1 MKTKLFTIAVAM
13 LMSLGLQAQTAKNYK
28 DVSWGNPISPCV
40 FCADPT
46 AIEHDGRLYVY
57 GTNDQQEFEVKG
69 GKGENQYGK
78 IKSLVVFSTADM
90 VNWTFHGTIDA
101 GTVCSPWCFASW
113 APSIVAREEEDGHK
127 HFYMYFSIGA
137 SAVGVLTA
145 KSPLGPW
152 QSPLDHPMI
161 DFDTPGVGE
170 CVCVFDPGVV
180 IDDEGIAWIAFGGGS
195 ANSKG
200 TYLMTGNSRIAKL
213 NKDMI
218 TIEQFVDLPAPYH
231 FEANELNMMNGKYV
245 LTYCTSGEDRSDWG
259 QYSSTMEAPPGVSMC
274 YMVTDNPLDPNSWE
288 YRGDYVPNEGNF
300 DLGWGNNHT
309 HLHKFKENYYLF
321 YQSTMLEIAMQTGA
335 SGFRS
340 IGVNKAVV
348 NENTQHI
355 NKLELDKTGVTAIVY
370 LNPYELQQ
378 AETMSTSGGVS
389 YSDFKNIK
397 KVDYSVY
404 DNDASKNL
412 HVNMRA
418 GSWTMLRSVDFG
430 TKGANEMMLRAKG
443 SGKLEVRL
451 DKIDNSPSAVIE
463 FSSNDYADHTTA
475 ANAAML
481 NGVHDVYLVFTEAY
495 DVWFDAWQFIE
506 SSKVPGEF
514 ETAFEA
520 VKNMKVGWNLWN
532 TLESPGAEYDPTN
545 YRSWETAWGNP
556 VTKPELMKMM
566 RKAGYNAIR
575 LPVTWYPYTDE
586 KGNVDSR
593 WMARVHEV
601 VDYVIDQGMY
611 CILNVHHDTG
621 GIDGESHTWII
632 ADEDNYEQKHERFEN
647 IWRQIA
653 EEFKDYDEH
662 LLFEGYNEMV
672 DIYNS
677 WGDAFSWAVLLGIE
691 PEYNEDKE
699 QSIYK
704 AVNKYAQS
712 FVDVVRSTG
721 GNNKMRNLIVNTY
734 SGSDGKKPIKN
745 LKVPDDKVAGH
756 IAIQVHFYPEINEET
771 ANVITQSVSRFKAAI
786 EEKNAP
792 IIIGEWLM
800 GEDTDDA
807 LRLSRY
813 FMEQIRDYPIAPFIF
828 GSCQGFYRSMPAFDH
843 PEHVKEMMK
852 GYYGDGYEPQLLTA
866 DDYDTPYIASFEEYD
881 SELGLLTETSLDD
894 LIGYRIDLAETP
906 EEGKLEIIAIGEKG
920 GQFQEVQ
927 SKSTTITFDKSL
939 LGDKLTFLYM
949 LSKHSGLYT
958 VKVNSSVAIF
968 RSKPYEKKIFG
979 WNNNKCDVKY
989 LFIRKQFVHNV
1000 AYNERWAE
1008 LNIFYD
1014 DVPLKLKNY
1023 KGIRLELAEPL
1034 ADAQVKVYGDGGQK
1048 EDYLPLTGVST
1059 TISFNKEIF
1068 SSEINRVTLQNTQDG
1083 KSQAKVISAWLIRQD
1098 GTEEYSDLS
1107 LFHGC
1112 KITDITKYEG
1122 NSDAKDQYLVNP
1134 SFDHDLSGWT
1144 NTNGTARWKENTW
1157 EVLSNY
1163 CEFEWTGGPI
1173 ANQEVVQYP
1182 VLPAGDYRLSVDCA
1196 SDANN
1201 KGLYLVAGS
1210 NTKELLGADG
1220 INSFSLDFNVA
1231 EESKVKIGF
1240 KVENTTATWVN
1251 FDNFKLEKISSTAI
1265 NSIKADDS
1273 HHAIIYNLSGQQL
1286 SKPQKGI
1293 NIIGGQKVV
1302 VK

>member
-1 MKTKLFTIAVAM
+1 MKKVLLFVGLMIMTRILTASAEVDPNFYIYLCFGQSNMEGNARPEDQDMMGVDERFQMLACTDFESPVRKKGEWYTAIPPIVRSYTGLGMADYFGRTMVANLPQNVKVGVVDVAVAGVSIEGFM
-13 LMSLGLQAQTAKNYK
+13 PNEVTAY
-28 DVSWGNPISPCV
+28 
-40 FCADPT
+40 A
-46 AIEHDGRLYVY
+46 A
-57 GTNDQQEFEVKG
+57 
-69 GKGENQYGK
+69 
-78 IKSLVVFSTADM
+78 
-90 VNWTFHGTIDA
+90 
-101 GTVCSPWCFASW
+101 
-113 APSIVAREEEDGHK
+113 
-127 HFYMYFSIGA
+127 SIGYQ
-137 SAVGVLTA
+137 
-145 KSPLGPW
+145 W
-152 QSPLDHPMI
+152 M
-161 DFDTPGVGE
+161 
-170 CVCVFDPGVV
+170 
-180 IDDEGIAWIAFGGGS
+180 
-195 ANSKG
+195 
-200 TYLMTGNSRIAKL
+200 
-213 NKDMI
+213 KDI
-218 TIEQFVDLPAPYH
+218 FA
-231 FEANELNMMNGKYV
+231 A
-245 LTYCTSGEDRSDWG
+245 
-259 QYSSTMEAPPGVSMC
+259 
-274 YMVTDNPLDPNSWE
+274 
-288 YRGDYVPNEGNF
+288 
-300 DLGWGNNHT
+300 
-309 HLHKFKENYYLF
+309 
-321 YQSTMLEIAMQTGA
+321 
-335 SGFRS
+335 
-340 IGVNKAVV
+340 
-348 NENTQHI
+348 
-355 NKLELDKTGVTAIVY
+355 
-370 LNPYELQQ
+370 
-378 AETMSTSGGVS
+378 
-389 YSDFKNIK
+389 
-397 KVDYSVY
+397 Y
-404 DNDASKNL
+404 DNDPYKRLVDMAKIAQKKGVIKGILL
-412 HVNMRA
+412 HQGESNCGQEDWPQKV
-418 GSWTMLRSVDFG
+418 
-430 TKGANEMMLRAKG
+430 K
-443 SGKLEVRL
+443 
-451 DKIDNSPSAVIE
+451 KIYDSLIK
-463 FSSNDYADHTTA
+463 DLGL
-475 ANAAML
+475 NAADIPL
-481 NGVHDVYLVFTEAY
+481 FVGETVRSELGGSCGGHNSVVA
-495 DVWFDAWQFIE
+495 
-506 SSKVPGEF
+506 KVPGVIPNSYVISSANCPQKGDGLHFTAQGYRIMGQRYAKAALQLMNIHADVLEPEVAQSAEF

-920 GQFQEVQ
+920 SQFQEVQ

-1173 ANQEVVQYP
+1173 ANQEVVQFP
-1182 VLPAGDYRLSVDCA
+1182 TLPTGNYRLSFDCA
-1196 SDANN
+1196 SDTNS

-1220 INSFSLDFNVA
+1220 INSFSLDFSVA
-1231 EESKVKIGF
+1231 EESKIKIGF

-1265 NSIKADDS
+1265 YSIKADDS
-1273 HHAIIYNLSGQQL
+1273 HHAIIYNLAGQRL

-1293 NIIGGQKVV
+1293 NIIDGKKVV